1 MNKLGV
7 PFKNLSLYNASMRK
21 GLEDKLFFLEYLPE
35 DNYTFVDFGCA
46 DGSVLG
52 ALCAMY
58 PNKKGLNT
66 YIGYDISFDMIALAK
81 TNFSG
86 DIDENIIFTSYWKDV
101 QKELKKSNNK
111 KVLILSSVIHEV
123 YSYGE
128 IPKDI
133 DIFWDRVLKTGF
145 DYICIRD
152 MMPSRDIVRKTP
164 ISIYNALN
172 QDKNHVLNIGQLAE
186 FEKIHGSTQSM
197 KQAVHFLLKYRWKVN
212 WNREVNEN
220 YFPIYVEDLIGTL
233 SLKKYFCDAGTYK
246 IDYLERFQV
255 PYLMECIKNDFG
267 ITFED
272 FTHVKAIFTKN
283 YV

>member
-1 MNKLGV
+1 
-7 PFKNLSLYNASMRK
+7 
-21 GLEDKLFFLEYLPE
+21 
-35 DNYTFVDFGCA
+35 
-46 DGSVLG
+46 
-52 ALCAMY
+52 
-58 PNKKGLNT
+58 
-66 YIGYDISFDMIALAK
+66 MIALAK

-86 DIDENIIFTSYWKDV
+86 DIDENIVFTSYWKDV

-152 MMPSRDIVRKTP
+152 MMPSRDIVSKTP
-164 ISIYNALN
+164 LDIYNALN
-172 QDKNHVLNIGQLAE
+172 QDKNHVLNEGQLAE
-186 FEKIHGSTQSM
+186 FEKIHGSIQSM
-197 KQAVHFLLKYRWKVN
+197 KHAVHFLLKYRWKVN
-212 WNREVNEN
+212 WNREVNED

>member
-1 MNKLGV
+1 MNKLGI

-46 DGSVLG
+46 DGSVLR

-86 DIDENIIFTSYWKDV
+86 DIDENIVFTSYWKDV

-111 KVLILSSVIHEV
+111 KVLILSSVIHEI

-133 DIFWDRVLKTGF
+133 DIFWDRVLKTEF

-164 ISIYNALN
+164 IDIYNALN
-172 QDKNHVLNIGQLAE
+172 QDKNHVLNEGQLAE
-186 FEKIHGSTQSM
+186 FEKIHGSIQSM
-197 KQAVHFLLKYRWKVN
+197 KHAVHFLLKYRWKVN

>member
-58 PNKKGLNT
+58 PSKKGLNT

-86 DIDENIIFTSYWKDV
+86 DIDENIVFTSYWKDV

-133 DIFWDRVLKTGF
+133 DIFWDRVLKTEF

-164 ISIYNALN
+164 IAIYNALT
-172 QDKNHVLNIGQLAE
+172 QDNNHVLNIGQLAE

-233 SLKKYFCDAGTYK
+233 SLKKYFHDAGIYK

>member
-86 DIDENIIFTSYWKDV
+86 DIDENIVFTSYWKDV

-133 DIFWDRVLKTGF
+133 DIFWDRDLKTGF

-164 ISIYNALN
+164 IDIYNALN
-172 QDKNHVLNIGQLAE
+172 QDKNYVLNEGQLAE
-186 FEKIHGSTQSM
+186 FEKIHGSIQSM

-272 FTHVKAIFTKN
+272 FTHIKAIFTKN

>member
-58 PNKKGLNT
+58 PNKKGLNS

-86 DIDENIIFTSYWKDV
+86 DIDENVVFTSYWKDV

-133 DIFWDRVLKTGF
+133 DIFWDRVLKTEF

-164 ISIYNALN
+164 IAIYNALT
-172 QDKNHVLNIGQLAE
+172 QDNNHVLNIGQLAE

-233 SLKKYFCDAGTYK
+233 SLKKYFYDAGIYK